1 MRFLRDHWYDIG
13 LVVVA
18 AIGLALWLGDFSYV
32 SFLLWLSF
40 ASLCLHQFEEYRYPG
55 YFPGMVNKVLYTSSQ
70 PDRFPLNSNTSLIV
84 NVAIG
89 WSIYC
94 LAALFGEHAIWLG
107 IASILVS
114 LANIIAHS
122 LLFNLRG
129 RTLYNPGMLTSL
141 LLFLPI
147 TLLFF
152 WHVLQAGLASW
163 SDWLIGI
170 VLGMILNYVGI
181 LKLIDWLKDEKTSY
195 IFAPRQM
202 IPYK

>member
-1 MRFLRDHWYDIG
+1 MRFLRDHWYDLG
-13 LVVVA
+13 LCIVVVIA
-18 AIGLALWLGDFSYV
+18 LALWFGDFSYLAC
-32 SFLLWLSF
+32 LLWLSF

-55 YFPGMVNKVLYTSSQ
+55 YFPGMVNKVLYASRQ

-94 LAALFGEHAIWLG
+94 LAALVAEHALWLA

-114 LANIIAHS
+114 LANIIAHC
-122 LLFNLRG
+122 LLFNLRA

-147 TLLFF
+147 MLLFF
-152 WHVLQAGLASW
+152 WHVLQAGLATW

-170 VLGMILNYVGI
+170 VLGIILNYVGI